1 MGGTDVG
8 GNGEE
13 KERTDLQSSR
23 DRGDL
28 ASSPE
33 GQRPGT
39 NYLSERVYQ
48 DFDGTLLDRPNVV
61 GVNDP
66 DGSIN
71 ENDSAATGTPF
82 LLLLSVV
89 TLLL

>member
-8 GNGEE
+8 GNREE
-13 KERTDLQSSR
+13 KERTDLQSGR

-48 DFDGTLLDRPNVV
+48 DFNGTLLDRPNVV

-66 DGSIN
+66 NASIN
-71 ENDSAATGTPF
+71 DNDSATTGTSF
-82 LLLLSVV
+82 LLLPSVV